1 MRDISSTKSGMRP
14 MAGKVRQ
21 SGKQVAFKAAAIANV
36 PFYEVQLADTLL
48 DEIVSVLGKGEDPW
62 DSRLRAILPNQARSY
77 LMAKAL
83 LNADSP
89 HESRKAIMRMVVGLT
104 TALDA
109 MEEIGDGP
117 IDGTGHPSGQIRRTE
132 CLAIADRDPQHH
144 RKLPDIAA
152 SWTEMYK
159 PRDRRPRNRA
169 LESHVGALM
178 CLFEGVTGNRATAAL
193 KRAGSHTPRLTSPEA
208 HAIHLLLSAVDEDAT
223 ETAIANKIVEIGKER
238 KGKSLGCYA
247 PILLAG
253 APAYA
258 VP

>member
-1 MRDISSTKSGMRP
+1 
-14 MAGKVRQ
+14 MAGRARQ
-21 SGKQVAFKAAAIANV
+21 SGKQVVFKAAAIANV
-36 PFYEVQLADTLL
+36 PIYEVRLADSLL
-48 DEIVSVLGKGEDPW
+48 DDIVNVLGKGEDPW
-62 DSRLRAILPNQARSY
+62 DARLRAILPNQARSY
-77 LMAKAL
+77 LMAKEL

-89 HESRKAIMRMVVGLT
+89 HRSRKTIVRMVAGLT
-104 TALDA
+104 TGLDA
-109 MEEIGDGP
+109 MTEIGMDQSMALAILLDRSDGP
-117 IDGTGHPSGQIRRTE
+117 NASRSLIEIRNIIENFR
-132 CLAIADRDPQHH
+132 
-144 RKLPDIAA
+144 DIAA

-169 LESHVGALM
+169 LELHVGALM
-178 CLFEGVTGNRATAAL
+178 CLFEWTTGNRATAAL
-193 KRAGSHTPRLTSPEA
+193 KRAGSHAPRLTSPEA

-238 KGKSLGCYA
+238 KGKSLGYYA